1 MHLAGE
7 ERANSLRVVTV
18 NQRRRGETVG
28 RQSREGALFN
38 VPVIADGLV
47 EFGGVFAG
55 FHCLQCPQNL
65 GDSAE
70 LG

>member
-1 MHLAGE
+1 M
-7 ERANSLRVVTV
+7 V

-28 RQSREGALFN
+28 RQSREDALFN
-38 VPVIADGLV
+38 VPAVPDDLV

-55 FHCLQCPQNL
+55 FHCLQRPQNL

-70 LG
+70 LSEGLV